1 MTRRALVTLAMPV
14 AMIALAL
21 APALRAQGG
30 GAGGGNPRLR
40 EATELD
46 LQGKHDASRQIFQ
59 ELIDSASK
67 ASDKAAAQRAMARSA
82 GFTGDCAMAI
92 RYEELVIAYHQTREQ
107 SAPQDAFYQQG
118 EMANEAA
125 RICADAGSLDEAER
139 MYRRGSE
146 LGNREP
152 EPRTHLRALWT
163 FRLEHALARLNAQR
177 GNRAEAQRHVA
188 AARQALDII
197 ARADTALARQQE
209 RFYQYLPGYV
219 ALFTNDTAAAVRE
232 LERAAAITGNDRDPQ
247 IQYYLGLAYEKAG
260 HADKAHAQ
268 FQKAYDLAT
277 AHNPPSA
284 FARSQARKK
293 LGLTSR

>member
-1 MTRRALVTLAMPV
+1 MTFRALVSVAFLSTILVPTL
-14 AMIALAL
+14 
-21 APALRAQGG
+21 PAQ
-30 GAGGGNPRLR
+30 GGGNPRLR
-40 EATELD
+40 EATQLD
-46 LQGKHDASRQIFQ
+46 VAGKHDEARRIFQ
-59 ELIDSASK
+59 ELIDAARSPR
-67 ASDKAAAQRAMARSA
+67 DKAAAQRAMARSA

-107 SAPQDAFYQQG
+107 SEPQEAFYEQG

-125 RICADAGSLDEAER
+125 RICADGGALDEAER

-146 LGNREP
+146 LGNKEP
-152 EPRTHLRALWT
+152 EPRTHPRALWD

-188 AARQALDII
+188 AARQALDNI

-209 RFYQYLPGYV
+209 RFYQYLPGFV

-232 LERAAAITGNDRDPQ
+232 LERAAAIDGNDSNPQ
-247 IQYYLGLAYEKAG
+247 IQYYLGLAYETAAQ
-260 HADKAHAQ
+260 ADKARAQ

-277 AHNPPSA
+277 AHNPPSSY
-284 FARSQARKK
+284 ARSQARKK
-293 LGLTSR
+293 LGTR